1 MASGFRQ
8 RGSAVGEIVVHR
20 PSPGTMHSDKLISY
34 ITSIPRAQ
42 GARISRRMAD
52 AWGPPVYRKLGRV
65 VAYDQTDLDAWLD
78 SCRRTSRSDVGR

>member
-1 MASGFRQ
+1 
-8 RGSAVGEIVVHR
+8 
-20 PSPGTMHSDKLISY
+20 MHSDKLISC

-42 GARISRRMAD
+42 GARISRRIGLYSRQMAD

-78 SCRRTSRSDVGR
+78 SCRRTSTSDVGR